1 MKPPESNSPKP
12 NDGAEPRPSPKAAES
27 GATDL
32 EEKLEP
38 GLYVVATP
46 IGNLRDITL
55 RALDVLKNADLILA
69 EDTRVTRKL
78 LSAYGLSARVEAYH
92 EHNADMAGAR
102 AVAALNEGL
111 AVALASDAGTPLISD
126 PGQRLVAQVVAAGH
140 RVIPIPGASAV
151 LAGLAASGLSTERFL
166 FAGFPPVKSGAR
178 KEMFADLSDAAA
190 TLVFFETGPRLAESL
205 ADMAAVFGDRHAA
218 IGRELTKLFEEFRR
232 GPLGELARRYA
243 TEPQPKGELVVM
255 IAPPPEAA
263 GLSET
268 EIEDGAADTDLR
280 AALKTLSV
288 REAAQQVAAM
298 RDAPRR
304 ALYRRALSLKD
315 TA

>member
-1 MKPPESNSPKP
+1 
-12 NDGAEPRPSPKAAES
+12 
-27 GATDL
+27 L

-55 RALDVLKNADLILA
+55 RALDVLKNADLIFA

-78 LSAYGLSARVEAYH
+78 LSAYGLSARLEPYH

-102 AVAALNEGL
+102 VLAALDEGL

-126 PGQRLVAQVVAAGH
+126 PGQRLVAQAVAAGH
-140 RVIPIPGASAV
+140 RVISVPGASAV
-151 LAGLAASGLSTERFL
+151 LAGLAASGLPTDRFL
-166 FAGFPPVKSGAR
+166 FAGFPPVKAGAR
-178 KEMFADLSDAAA
+178 KEMFADLADATA

-205 ADMAAVFGDRHAA
+205 ADMAGAFGDRPAA
-218 IGRELTKLFEEFRR
+218 IGRELTKMFEEFRR
-232 GPLGELARRYA
+232 ASLGDLAAHYA
-243 TEPQPKGELVVM
+243 AAPQPKGELVVM
-255 IAPPPEAA
+255 VAPPPEAV
-263 GLSET
+263 GMSEAQ
-268 EIEDGAADTDLR
+268 IENGEADTDLR

-304 ALYRRALSLKD
+304 ALYKRALSLKD
-315 TA
+315 EA